1 MKFLETKTIKGI
13 IYINIE
19 SITTLEIEN
28 EYYTRVGISDGTH
41 IYVGDNIETI
51 LEKITNQKTQI

>member
-1 MKFLETKTIKGI
+1 MEFIETKTIKGI
-13 IYINIE
+13 IYINLD

-41 IYVGDNIETI
+41 IYVADSISTI
-51 LEKITNQKTQI
+51 LEKILNKTTQI